1 MANDAREKPDRHP
14 PAGHEQT
21 RDVALAGSLLI
32 QCSIFCMVIVIVGE
46 LPAVLL
52 YETQ

>member
-1 MANDAREKPDRHP
+1 MTKDTREAKRIGIRSR
-14 PAGHEQT
+14 AMKKAET
-21 RDVALAGSLLI
+21 WRAGSLLI

-46 LPAVLL
+46 SPAVLL

>member
-1 MANDAREKPDRHP
+1 MTKDLRSEADGIRPRAMKKS
-14 PAGHEQT
+14 G
-21 RDVALAGSLLI
+21 DVELADSLLI

-46 LPAVLL
+46 SPAVLL